1 MIQEGLEI
9 HANATV
15 TMPGKAKHHL
25 LVENY
30 KEIVNKR
37 YGEPKDE
44 EVLGLFLVLPEP
56 PVGQAGREIRDL
68 KKARNGEGRPRKTI
82 TDKVKASD
90 SFFVK
95 SWKRTKARLKWL
107 WKKDTFDVWKICN
120 INV

>member
-15 TMPGKAKHHL
+15 TMPGTAKNHL
-25 LVENY
+25 LVKNY

-44 EVLGLFLVLPEP
+44 EVLGLFLVLLLP
-56 PVGQAGREIRDL
+56 PVGQACKRDTRSE
-68 KKARNGEGRPRKTI
+68 KARNGEGRPRKTI

-95 SWKRTKARLKWL
+95 SWKRTKAKLNWF
-107 WKKDTFDVWKICN
+107 WKKEKIKQPL
-120 INV
+120 IQLL

>member
-1 MIQEGLEI
+1 
-9 HANATV
+9 
-15 TMPGKAKHHL
+15 MPGKAKHHL

-44 EVLGLFLVLPEP
+44 EVLRLFLVLPEP

-90 SFFVK
+90 SFSVK